1 MHVLVAGAGV
11 GGLTAALSLRRR
23 GAEVT
28 VLEQASALGEA
39 GAGIQL
45 SPNATRIL
53 IDLGLGPAIQ
63 AVACEPHAIE
73 MREGRGGRL
82 LMRLPLAQG
91 EARWGAPY
99 LHLHRADLQQIL
111 LDALQ
116 ADGKAK
122 LHLGAQVHSVNGTAV
137 RLQGGDTLF
146 ADAVVGCDGIR
157 SAVRTALLGDAPP
170 RFTGQVA
177 WRGLVP
183 AERLPADLARPAA
196 RAWLGPGKH
205 FVCYPVRGGALVNF
219 IGVVERPDW
228 RIESWTEPGDPADLA
243 RDFAGWDAPVR
254 VIVAAATDAWRW
266 ALFDRDPL
274 PCWSFGP
281 VSLLGDAAHP
291 MLPFL
296 AQGAAMA
303 VEDAEALAR
312 HLAGGAAPEAAL
324 KAYETERRART
335 ARVQAMS
342 RRNAALFHLPSLAAR
357 AAFAAAGALDR
368 LDPSGGMARLDWLY
382 GYGCEKPKATTGRTE

>member
-1 MHVLVAGAGV
+1 MHVLLAGAGV
-11 GGLTAALSLRRR
+11 GGLTAALCLSRR
-23 GAEVT
+23 GVQVT
-28 VLEQASALGEA
+28 LLEQAGALGEA

-53 IDLGLGPAIQ
+53 IGLGLGPAIE
-63 AVACEPHAIE
+63 AVACEPQAVE

-82 LMRLPLAQG
+82 LMRLPLEQ
-91 EARWGAPY
+91 ARMRWRAPY

-111 LDALQ
+111 LNALQ
-116 ADGKAK
+116 AEAEVQ
-122 LHLGAQVHSVNGTAV
+122 LRLGAQVQAVEGTEV
-137 RLQGGDTLF
+137 RLQSGGTLS
-146 ADAVVGCDGIR
+146 ADAVIGSDGIR

-183 AERLPADLARPAA
+183 AERLPADLTRPAA
-196 RAWLGPGKH
+196 RAWLSPGKH
-205 FVCYPVRGGALVNF
+205 FVCYPVRGGTLVNF
-219 IGVVERPDW
+219 IGVVERPEW

-243 RDFAGWDAPVR
+243 RDFEGWDAPVR
-254 VIVAAATDAWRW
+254 TIIAAATDAWRW

-274 PCWSFGP
+274 PRWSFGGA
-281 VSLLGDAAHP
+281 SLLGDAAHP

-303 VEDAEALAR
+303 IEDAEALAR
-312 HLAGGAAPEAAL
+312 HLTSDAAPDAGL
-324 KAYETERRART
+324 KAYEAERRART

-342 RRNAALFHLPSLAAR
+342 RRNAALFHLPTLAAR

-382 GYGCEKPKATTGRTE
+382 GYGCEKGTSLS

>member
-1 MHVLVAGAGV
+1 MHVLVAGAGI
-11 GGLTAALSLRRR
+11 GGLTAALCLRRH
-23 GAEVT
+23 GVHVT

-53 IDLGLGPAIQ
+53 IDLGLGPDIETA
-63 AVACEPHAIE
+63 ACEPQSVE
-73 MREGRGGRL
+73 LREGAGSRL
-82 LMRLPLAQG
+82 LMRVPLKDART
-91 EARWGAPY
+91 RWGAPY
-99 LHLHRADLQQIL
+99 LHLHRADLQRIL
-111 LDALQ
+111 LEALGDEGVRLAARVEGIRSARVQ
-116 ADGKAK
+116 LADGEAI
-122 LHLGAQVHSVNGTAV
+122 S
-137 RLQGGDTLF
+137 
-146 ADAVVGCDGIR
+146 ADAVIGCDGIR
-157 SAVRTALLGDAPP
+157 SAVRTALFGEAAP

-183 AERLPADLARPAA
+183 AERLPLDLARPAA
-196 RAWLGPGKH
+196 RAWLGVGKH

-228 RIESWTEPGDPADLA
+228 RIESWTEPGDPTDLA
-243 RDFAGWDAPVR
+243 RDFAGWDEPVR
-254 VIVAAATDAWRW
+254 AIVSAATSAWRW
-266 ALFDRDPL
+266 ALFDRAPL
-274 PCWSFGP
+274 PRWTSGP

-303 VEDAEALAR
+303 IEDAEAMAR
-312 HLAGGAAPEAAL
+312 HLTSGAGPEAAL
-324 KAYETERRART
+324 KAYEAERLART

-342 RRNAALFHLPSLAAR
+342 RRNATLFHLPTLAAR
-357 AAFAAAGALDR
+357 AAFAAAGAIDR

-382 GYGCEKPKATTGRTE
+382 GYGCEKGSSPN